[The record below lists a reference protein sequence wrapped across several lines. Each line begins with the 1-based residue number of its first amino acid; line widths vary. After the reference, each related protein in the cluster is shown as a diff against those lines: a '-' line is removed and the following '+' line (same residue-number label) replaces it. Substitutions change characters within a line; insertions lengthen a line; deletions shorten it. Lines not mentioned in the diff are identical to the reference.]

1 MLGVLISEKLGVLVS
16 EKLGVLMTD
25 DKNMSLKSNI
35 NLYLNLWKKRKFSC
49 IRTCPYERINTV
61 QVIIITT
68 FGQRWGFLTLK

>member
-49 IRTCPYERINTV
+49 IRTCPY
-61 QVIIITT
+61 
-68 FGQRWGFLTLK
+68 